1 MATKKVIV
9 AKLVE
14 LGIEHDASAT
24 NAELEALLPEGALVE
39 EVEEDA
45 PHKAFRAMM
54 EAYAIQNPVK
64 FASKKAEFERKLAG
78 KLAFGMAPDGSL
90 YDGRID
96 QNGKKIP
103 VEIVV
108 VKE

>member
-1 MATKKVIV
+1 MAKKDEIV

-14 LGIEHDASAT
+14 LGIEHDASVT
-24 NAELEALLPEGALVE
+24 KAELEKLLPEGAIEE

-45 PHKAFRAMM
+45 PHKAFREMM
-54 EAYAIQNPVK
+54 AAYEIQNPKK
-64 FASKKAEFERKLAG
+64 FASKKEEFARKLAG

-90 YDGRID
+90 YDGRTD

-103 VEIVV
+103 TEIVV

>member
-1 MATKKVIV
+1 MAKKEEIV

-24 NAELEALLPEGALVE
+24 KAELEKLLPEGAIVE
-39 EVEEDA
+39 QAEEDA

-54 EAYAIQNPVK
+54 EAYAVQNPVK
-64 FASKKAEFERKLAG
+64 FASKKEEFERKLAG

-90 YDGRID
+90 LDGRLD

-108 VKE
+108 AK